1 MGKVPSVDRPGRTV
15 TKLVL
20 TLLIAL
26 LASAPAKS
34 ANFEPE
40 WGRHGMV
47 VTSVSPAAAA
57 GQQVLENGGNAVD
70 AAIATAFAAAVAHPF
85 SSGLGGGL
93 FALVH
98 DARDGKVMSLDARE
112 TAPASATAAF
122 YTKNPQSIRSGAQ
135 SVGVPGFVQGV
146 YALHQKYGSTPWKE
160 LIEPAIKLAEQGVEV
175 SIWHRNMVSRVVARL
190 EDYPETRRIQTID
203 GLAPSLGWKLVQADL
218 AKTLRLIQKN
228 GEKALA
234 VGAIASKIEKATGG
248 AVTELDLARYEVKW
262 RTPVQ
267 GSYRGYDIFS
277 MPPPSSG
284 GVLLVQ
290 MLNVLERFDLAAL
303 GKDSSEY
310 IHLLAAVMKLAFA
323 DRAAHL
329 GDIDFYPVPLERL
342 ISKAY
347 ADQQAARLNPVGQ
360 PRVGVEISQLPDD
373 AGTTQISVMDRH
385 GNAIALTQSINTIFG
400 SKITVPATGIVLNNH
415 MDDFSIGP
423 ELPNAWQAVGST
435 ANSVAPGKRPL
446 SSMTPTVVLQDG
458 RPVMV
463 VGSAMGTMI
472 ITAVLHSLI
481 NTIDF
486 GFDPQRAVNAPRFHH
501 QWKPDRLSLE
511 PEFPLDVRRRLEA
524 LGYELQERSIMGA
537 AQLILFDRESCIFW
551 GGADGRRDSGS
562 AGANIG
568 EVPAPSAEVA
578 CQGAI
583 RNTAELVPN

>member
-1 MGKVPSVDRPGRTV
+1 MGKVPSVDQPGRIV
-15 TKLVL
+15 TKRVL

-26 LASAPAKS
+26 LTSAPAMS

-47 VTSVSPAAAA
+47 VTSVRPAAAA

-98 DARDGKVMSLDARE
+98 DARDGKTRSLDARE
-112 TAPASATAAF
+112 TAPASATAEF
-122 YTKNPQSIRSGAQ
+122 YAKNPQSIRDGAR

-146 YALHQKYGSTPWKE
+146 YALHQKYGSVSWKD

-175 SIWHRNMVSRVVARL
+175 SIWHRSMVSHAVVRL

-203 GLAPSLGWKLVQADL
+203 GLAPPLGWKLVQADL
-218 AKTLRLIQKN
+218 AKTLRLIQEN

-234 VGAIASKIEKATGG
+234 VGAIASKIEQATGG

-262 RTPVQ
+262 REPVR

-310 IHLLAAVMKLAFA
+310 IHLLAGVMKLAFA
-323 DRAAHL
+323 DRAAYL
-329 GDIDFYPVPLERL
+329 GDIDFYPVPVERL
-342 ISKAY
+342 ISAGY
-347 ADQQAARLNPVGQ
+347 AGQQAARLNPEGQ
-360 PRVGVEISQLPDD
+360 PRVGVEFNQLPDD

-385 GNAIALTQSINTIFG
+385 GNAIALSQSINTIFG
-400 SKITVPATGIVLNNH
+400 SKITVPGTGIILNNH

-423 ELPNAWQAVGST
+423 ELPNAWEAVGSI

-458 RPVMV
+458 RAVMV
-463 VGSAMGTMI
+463 VGSAMGTRI

-537 AQLILFDRESCIFW
+537 AQLILFDRENCIFW

-578 CQGAI
+578 CQGAV
-583 RNTAELVPN
+583 RNRAVPIH

>member
-1 MGKVPSVDRPGRTV
+1 MGKVPSVDQPGRIV
-15 TKLVL
+15 TKRVL

-26 LASAPAKS
+26 LTSAPAMS

-47 VTSVSPAAAA
+47 VTSVRPAAAA

-98 DARDGKVMSLDARE
+98 DARDGKTRSLDARE
-112 TAPASATAAF
+112 TAPASATAEF
-122 YTKNPQSIRSGAQ
+122 YAKNPQSIRDGAR

-146 YALHQKYGSTPWKE
+146 YALHQKYGSVSWKD

-175 SIWHRNMVSRVVARL
+175 SIWHRSMVSHAVVRL

-203 GLAPSLGWKLVQADL
+203 GLAPPLGWKLVQADL
-218 AKTLRLIQKN
+218 AKTLRLIQEN

-234 VGAIASKIEKATGG
+234 VGAIASKIEQATGG

-262 RTPVQ
+262 REPVR

-310 IHLLAAVMKLAFA
+310 IHLLAGVMKLAFA
-323 DRAAHL
+323 DRAAYL
-329 GDIDFYPVPLERL
+329 GDIDFYPVPVERL
-342 ISKAY
+342 ISAGY
-347 ADQQAARLNPVGQ
+347 AGQQAARLNPEGQ
-360 PRVGVEISQLPDD
+360 PRVGVEFNQLPDD
-373 AGTTQISVMDRH
+373 AGTTQISVMDRY
-385 GNAIALTQSINTIFG
+385 GNAIALSQSINTIFG
-400 SKITVPATGIVLNNH
+400 SKITVPGTGIILNNH

-423 ELPNAWQAVGST
+423 ELPNAWEAVGSI

-458 RPVMV
+458 RAVMV
-463 VGSAMGTMI
+463 VGSAMGTRI

-568 EVPAPSAEVA
+568 EVPVPSAEVA
-578 CQGAI
+578 CQGAV
-583 RNTAELVPN
+583 RNRAVPIH

>member
-1 MGKVPSVDRPGRTV
+1 MGKVPSVDQPGRIV
-15 TKLVL
+15 TKRVL

-26 LASAPAKS
+26 LTSAPAMS

-47 VTSVSPAAAA
+47 VTSVRPAAAA

-98 DARDGKVMSLDARE
+98 DARDGKTRSLDARE
-112 TAPASATAAF
+112 TAPASATAEF
-122 YTKNPQSIRSGAQ
+122 YAKNPQSIREGAR

-146 YALHQKYGSTPWKE
+146 YALHQKYGSGSWKD

-175 SIWHRNMVSRVVARL
+175 SIWHRSMVSHAVVRL

-203 GLAPSLGWKLVQADL
+203 GLAPPLGWKLVQADL
-218 AKTLRLIQKN
+218 AKTLRLVQEN

-234 VGAIASKIEKATGG
+234 VGAIASKIEQATGG

-262 RTPVQ
+262 REPVR

-310 IHLLAAVMKLAFA
+310 IHLLAGVMKLAFA
-323 DRAAHL
+323 DRAAYL
-329 GDIDFYPVPLERL
+329 GDIDFYPVPVERL
-342 ISKAY
+342 ISAGY
-347 ADQQAARLNPVGQ
+347 AGQQAARLNPEGQ
-360 PRVGVEISQLPDD
+360 PRVGVEFKQLPDD
-373 AGTTQISVMDRH
+373 AGTTQISVMDRY
-385 GNAIALTQSINTIFG
+385 GNAIALSQSINTIFG
-400 SKITVPATGIVLNNH
+400 SKITVPGTGIILNNH

-423 ELPNAWQAVGST
+423 ELPNAWEAVGSI

-458 RPVMV
+458 RAVMV
-463 VGSAMGTMI
+463 VGSAMGTRI

-562 AGANIG
+562 AGVNIG
-568 EVPAPSAEVA
+568 EVPVPSAEVV
-578 CQGAI
+578 CQGAV
-583 RNTAELVPN
+583 RNRAVPIH

>member
-1 MGKVPSVDRPGRTV
+1 M
-15 TKLVL
+15 TKRVL
-20 TLLIAL
+20 TLLVAL
-26 LASAPAKS
+26 LTSAPAMS

-98 DARDGKVMSLDARE
+98 DARDGKTRSLDARE
-112 TAPASATAAF
+112 TAPASATAEF
-122 YTKNPQSIRSGAQ
+122 YAKNPQSIRSGAR

-146 YALHQKYGSTPWKE
+146 HALHQKYGSMPWKD

-175 SIWHRNMVSRVVARL
+175 SIWHRNMVSRAVARL
-190 EDYPETRRIQTID
+190 EDYPETRRIQTVD
-203 GLAPSLGWKLVQADL
+203 GLAPPLGWKLVQADL
-218 AKTLRLIQKN
+218 AKTLRLIQEN

-234 VGAIASKIEKATGG
+234 VGAIASKIEQATGG

-262 RTPVQ
+262 REPVR

-310 IHLLAAVMKLAFA
+310 IHLLAGVMKLAFA
-323 DRAAHL
+323 DRAAYL
-329 GDIDFYPVPLERL
+329 GDIDFYPVPVERL
-342 ISKAY
+342 ISAGY
-347 ADQQAARLNPVGQ
+347 AGQQAARLNPEGQ
-360 PRVGVEISQLPDD
+360 PRVGVEFKQLPDD
-373 AGTTQISVMDRH
+373 AGTTQISVMDRY

-400 SKITVPATGIVLNNH
+400 SKITVPGTGIILNNH

-423 ELPNAWQAVGST
+423 ELPNAWEAVGST

-458 RPVMV
+458 RAVMV
-463 VGSAMGTMI
+463 VGSAMGTRI

-562 AGANIG
+562 AGVNIG
-568 EVPAPSAEVA
+568 EVPVPSAEVV
-578 CQGAI
+578 CQGAV
-583 RNTAELVPN
+583 RNRAVPIH

>member
-1 MGKVPSVDRPGRTV
+1 VGEVPSVDQPGRNV
-15 TKLVL
+15 TKPVL
-20 TLLIAL
+20 TLLVAL
-26 LASAPAKS
+26 LTSAPAMS

-57 GQQVLENGGNAVD
+57 GQQVLEEGGNAVD

-98 DARDGKVMSLDARE
+98 DARDGKTWSLDARE
-112 TAPASATAAF
+112 TAPAAATAEF
-122 YTKNPQSIRSGAQ
+122 YAKNPQSIRSGAR

-146 YALHQKYGSTPWKE
+146 HALHQKYGSKPWKD

-175 SIWHRNMVSRVVARL
+175 SIWHHNMVSRVVARL
-190 EDYPETRRIQTID
+190 EDYPETRRIQTVD
-203 GLAPSLGWKLVQADL
+203 GLAPPLGWKLVQADL
-218 AKTLRLIQKN
+218 AKTLRLIQEN

-234 VGAIASKIEKATGG
+234 VGAIAAKIEKATGG
-248 AVTELDLARYEVKW
+248 SVTELDLARYEVKW
-262 RTPVQ
+262 REPVR

-290 MLNVLERFDLAAL
+290 MLNVLGRFDLAAL

-310 IHLLAAVMKLAFA
+310 IHLLAGVMKLAFA

-329 GDIDFYPVPLERL
+329 GDIDFYPVPVERL
-342 ISKAY
+342 ISAGY
-347 ADQQAARLNPVGQ
+347 ADQQAARLNPQGQ
-360 PRVGVEISQLPDD
+360 PRVGIELKQLPDD

-400 SKITVPATGIVLNNH
+400 SKITVPGTGIVLNNH
-415 MDDFSIGP
+415 LDDFSLGP
-423 ELPNAWQAVGST
+423 ERPNAWEAVGST

-446 SSMTPTVVLQDG
+446 SSMTPTIVLQDG

-463 VGSAMGTMI
+463 VGSSMGTQI

-511 PEFPLDVRRRLEA
+511 PEFPLDVRRRLEV
-524 LGYELQERSIMGA
+524 LGYELQERSIIGA

-578 CQGAI
+578 CQGAV
-583 RNTAELVPN
+583 RNTAEAVPN

>member
-1 MGKVPSVDRPGRTV
+1 MGKVPSVNQPGRIV
-15 TKLVL
+15 TKRVL

-26 LASAPAKS
+26 LTSAPAMS

-47 VTSVSPAAAA
+47 VTSVRPAAAA

-98 DARDGKVMSLDARE
+98 DARDGKTSSLDARE
-112 TAPASATAAF
+112 TAPASATAEF
-122 YTKNPQSIRSGAQ
+122 YAKNPQSIRDGAR

-146 YALHQKYGSTPWKE
+146 YALHQKYGSVSWKD

-175 SIWHRNMVSRVVARL
+175 SIWHRSMVSHAVVRL

-203 GLAPSLGWKLVQADL
+203 GLAPPLGWTLVQADL
-218 AKTLRLIQKN
+218 AKTLRLIQEN

-234 VGAIASKIEKATGG
+234 VGAIASKIEQATGG

-262 RTPVQ
+262 REPVR

-310 IHLLAAVMKLAFA
+310 IHLLAGVMKLAFA
-323 DRAAHL
+323 DRAAYL
-329 GDIDFYPVPLERL
+329 GDIDFYPVPVERL
-342 ISKAY
+342 ISAGY
-347 ADQQAARLNPVGQ
+347 AGQQAARLNPEGQ
-360 PRVGVEISQLPDD
+360 PRVGVEFNQLPDD
-373 AGTTQISVMDRH
+373 AGTTQISVMDRY
-385 GNAIALTQSINTIFG
+385 GNAIALSQSINTIFG
-400 SKITVPATGIVLNNH
+400 SKITVPGTGIILNNH

-423 ELPNAWQAVGST
+423 ELPNAWEAVGSI

-458 RPVMV
+458 RAVMV
-463 VGSAMGTMI
+463 VGSAMGTRI

-537 AQLILFDRESCIFW
+537 AQLILFDRENCIFW

-568 EVPAPSAEVA
+568 EVPVPSAEVA
-578 CQGAI
+578 CQGAV
-583 RNTAELVPN
+583 RNRAVPIH

>member
-1 MGKVPSVDRPGRTV
+1 MGKVPSVDRPDRTV
-15 TKLVL
+15 TKPVL

-112 TAPASATAAF
+112 TAPASATAEF
-122 YTKNPQSIRSGAQ
+122 YTKNPQSIRSGAR

-175 SIWHRNMVSRVVARL
+175 SIWHRNVVSRVVARL

-203 GLAPSLGWKLVQADL
+203 GLVPSLGWKLVQADL
-218 AKTLRLIQKN
+218 AKTLRVIQKN

-310 IHLLAAVMKLAFA
+310 IHLLAGVMKLAFA

-347 ADQQAARLNPVGQ
+347 AAQQAARLNPHGQ

-423 ELPNAWQAVGST
+423 ELPNAWQALGST

-463 VGSAMGTMI
+463 VGSAMGTLI

-501 QWKPDRLSLE
+501 QWKPDRLWLE

-583 RNTAELVPN
+583 RNSAELVPN